1 MMSLEYK
8 QDGSQSRLV
17 GMVVSFKFILG
28 CRQLDWWWCQQIPL
42 SVYVQAQVGWGRK
55 WRDEVEQQATTP
67 GGGRKRL
74 DGAGISQ
81 TESHGPSVRGKE
93 LIVLKVTTRGHVPS
107 AWTVIELMFLMFL
120 CLFNLASI
128 YFILLHD
135 LRVYAPLH
143 CTVVCSQHWCA
154 SPPPQGSAY
163 PKEISKIKWTASK
176 QERLSSLC
184 AEGGC
189 FPCFCV
195 GSF

>member
-1 MMSLEYK
+1 M
-8 QDGSQSRLV
+8 
-17 GMVVSFKFILG
+17 
-28 CRQLDWWWCQQIPL
+28 
-42 SVYVQAQVGWGRK
+42 GWGRK

-120 CLFNLASI
+120 SLFNLASI

-135 LRVYAPLH
+135 LRVYALLH

-154 SPPPQGSAY
+154 SPPP
-163 PKEISKIKWTASK
+163 
-176 QERLSSLC
+176 R
-184 AEGGC
+184 
-189 FPCFCV
+189 FCV
-195 GSF
+195 PQGDIQNKMNCLKARKAQFFVCGGWMFPLFLRGFFLGTPAFRNRTLRGGKSIQIPYRNKSTDTCVQTILC